1 MIHHSVRY
9 GVPMDVEP
17 VHRPT
22 AIASEGAA
30 RLVEAGWQVIDDL
43 PLARSFAGATS
54 AQVATAAGV
63 TTGSFF
69 HHFANASEF
78 ADALA
83 LSLLEDDPPM
93 PEALPELL
101 AALDEVA
108 VTQLL
113 RSAMNDLWSGA
124 RSDSATRAEFRN
136 EMALWA
142 RHRHPLGTPRGD
154 LSTVADVLCQRY
166 RAREEAPLAV
176 WSALLDTVGR
186 STAEP
191 FTTNRIATAITALW
205 QGLALRQA
213 VDPDAVDDELFGDL
227 VGLLVISLSRA
238 RRAVPQSP
246 DQRFDPIGS
255 PQARS
260 GQRRRRQTR
269 QRILDAVQGAFA
281 DGWEPISASDLADR
295 AGVSVQ
301 TISNQFHSVRAL
313 AASTFAVHLADVETA
328 AGQIDDRGSDPAGPT
343 DSTGPTDSLRA
354 ALVELAEAAASDPHA
369 ARALLDERLL
379 ASLTRGDHVSPVDIR
394 AEVPLGPTIAAEV
407 ERILGDRIGPS
418 RAAEVADTIAD
429 FVLGH
434 AVSHPGRATD
444 TAELALRL
452 LPDTTGSSPAGVA
465 SGRQD

>member
-1 MIHHSVRY
+1 
-9 GVPMDVEP
+9 
-17 VHRPT
+17 
-22 AIASEGAA
+22 
-30 RLVEAGWQVIDDL
+30 
-43 PLARSFAGATS
+43 
-54 AQVATAAGV
+54 
-63 TTGSFF
+63 
-69 HHFANASEF
+69 
-78 ADALA
+78 
-83 LSLLEDDPPM
+83 M

-108 VTQLL
+108 LTQLL
-113 RSAMNDLWSGA
+113 RSAMYDLWSDA
-124 RSDSATRAEFRN
+124 RSNPATRTEFRN

-142 RHRHPLGTPRGD
+142 RHRQPLGTARGD
-154 LSTVADVLCQRY
+154 LSTVGDVLRQRY

-191 FTTNRIATAITALW
+191 FTTNRMATAITALW
-205 QGLALRQA
+205 QGLALRHA

-227 VGLLVISLSRA
+227 VNLLVISLSRA
-238 RRAVPQSP
+238 RRAMPRSP
-246 DQRFDPIGS
+246 DQRFGPFDS

-260 GQRRRRQTR
+260 GERRRLQTR

-281 DGWEPISASDLADR
+281 DGWESVSASDLADR

-301 TISNQFHSVRAL
+301 TISNQFHTVRAL
-313 AASTFAVHLADVETA
+313 AASTFAVHLPDVETA
-328 AGQIDDRGSDPAGPT
+328 AGRTEGHDADPAEPAG
-343 DSTGPTDSLRA
+343 STGPTDPLRA

-379 ASLTRGDHVSPVDIR
+379 ASFTRGDHVAPFDIR
-394 AEVPLGPTIAAEV
+394 VEVPLGPTIAAQV
-407 ERILGDRIGPS
+407 ERILGDGISTSGAS
-418 RAAEVADTIAD
+418 EVADTIAD

-452 LPDTTGSSPAGVA
+452 LPDPTASIPAGVA
-465 SGRQD
+465 PGRQD